1 MKKNMIL
8 SSILVILLV
17 LILTILGLNIKN
29 QNKEYKELETK
40 LKQAAIGYYG
50 EKPSLISNNGTIT
63 SEELSNYD
71 NTINMTIKEDICT
84 GYVKTT
90 SNMGIYEYKPYI
102 SCNNYQTKGYT
113 K

>member
-17 LILTILGLNIKN
+17 LTLTLIGLNTKK

-40 LKQAAIGYYG
+40 LEKAAIGYYG
-50 EKPSLISNNGTIT
+50 ENPSLISNNGTIT
-63 SEELSNYD
+63 SEELCIYD
-71 NTINMTIKEDICT
+71 STINMIVKEDTCT
-84 GYVKTT
+84 GYVKTI

-102 SCNNYQTKGYT
+102 SCKNYQTKGYT